1 MPSCRASGEIVR
13 ACRARRVLQVLAAL
27 GLALPLAIGLG
38 ACTGLSGDSPAPP
51 ATAVATAVATVLTA
65 PEATPSPTTTPE
77 PTATP
82 PPPPAPAPTATP
94 TAIATLAP
102 EAGAAVAILVSD
114 PAERARLEA
123 ALAAAPD
130 FGPATAAGARWAI
143 ADEPLAGARPVV
155 LARWAAITDQRRDVL
170 DLDRAAVLGILR
182 GEVRDWSQLGG
193 SRQPLLPYLPA
204 SQAPLIAAALG
215 IPLDDLAVELVS
227 DSELVDLVG
236 RTPGAFALIEPE
248 QLRIGVLALT
258 VDGHDPY
265 RDPARDSPLS
275 AVRWVRAPGLGDVV
289 KLSAALGIEAAAPF
303 DPAGMLT
310 TGDLIPVRC
319 SNFVLAVLDD
329 YGAMFDGVRD
339 AMLAADIAVV
349 PLDSSLTDLAEPT
362 PCVATFTLQGS
373 PRTVDAA
380 AEAGVDVMLTNGN
393 HMLDC
398 WGGCSNSGALLDT
411 LKRLNEAGIATAGAG
426 EDLAAARAPA
436 VVRVHTANGFVRF
449 AFLGYD
455 TVASWYEAGENSP
468 GTAPLD
474 RSIVREDVLAARA
487 IADHV
492 VVGASWGIEETS
504 DPTTVQREI
513 GGIAIESGASF
524 VLGSHP
530 HWVQAVEHFDDALV
544 TYSSGNFVFDQDWS
558 LETTQ
563 GMVTEL
569 GFTQERL
576 IGYRI
581 RPIVIRGDG
590 GEVHWIYRP
599 EFVDPAGEGRPI
611 LDRIWQAQDR
621 LPAR

>member
-1 MPSCRASGEIVR
+1 MPSRSARRDIVR
-13 ACRARRVLQVLAAL
+13 ACRAPRVLRFLTAL

-38 ACTGLSGDSPAPP
+38 ACAWLPGDTPPPAP
-51 ATAVATAVATVLTA
+51 TAVATAVATVLPTPA
-65 PEATPSPTTTPE
+65 PTPPPTATPEPTTTPE
-77 PTATP
+77 PAAT
-82 PPPPAPAPTATP
+82 PAPTPTVIATP
-94 TAIATLAP
+94 AP

-114 PAERARLEA
+114 PDERARLEA
-123 ALAAAPD
+123 ALAAAAD
-130 FGPATAAGARWAI
+130 FGPAAVAEARWAV
-143 ADEPLAGARPVV
+143 ADAPLPGSRPVV

-170 DLDRAAVLGILR
+170 DLERADVPGILR
-182 GEVRDWSQLGG
+182 GEIPDWSRLGG
-193 SRQPLLPYLPA
+193 SPQPLVPYLPA
-204 SQAPLIAAALG
+204 SQAPLIAGALG
-215 IPLDDLAVELVS
+215 IALDDLAAELIP
-227 DSELVDLVG
+227 DAELVDLVA

-275 AVRWVRAPGLGDVV
+275 MVRWVRAPGLNDVV
-289 KLSAALGIEAAAPF
+289 KLAAALGLDAAPPF

-319 SNFVLAVLDD
+319 SNFVLSLLDD

-339 AMLAADIAVV
+339 AIAAADIAVV
-349 PLDSSLTDLAEPT
+349 PLDSSLTDLGEPT
-362 PCVATFTLQGS
+362 PCVETFTLQGS

-398 WGGCSNSGALLDT
+398 WGGCSNEGALLDT
-411 LKRLNEAGIATAGAG
+411 LKRLHEAGIATAGAG
-426 EDLAAARAPA
+426 EDLEAARTPA

-455 TVASWYEAGENSP
+455 TVASWYEAGEDSP
-468 GTAPLD
+468 GTAPID
-474 RSIVREDVLAARA
+474 RSIVRDDVIAAHA

-492 VVGASWGIEETS
+492 VVGANWGIEETA

-558 LETTQ
+558 VETTQ

-569 GFTQERL
+569 GFTRERL

-611 LDRIWQAQDR
+611 LDRVWQAQDR

>member
-1 MPSCRASGEIVR
+1 MPGCGASEEIVR
-13 ACRARRVLQVLAAL
+13 ACRARRVPQVLTAL
-27 GLALPLAIGLG
+27 ALAIGLG
-38 ACTGLSGDSPAPP
+38 ACTWLSGDATPP
-51 ATAVATAVATVLTA
+51 PPPTAVAAAVATVLPT
-65 PEATPSPTTTPE
+65 PEATPSPTPTPE
-77 PTATP
+77 PAATP
-82 PPPPAPAPTATP
+82 EPIVTPTPTVIATP
-94 TAIATLAP
+94 TP
-102 EAGAAVAILVSD
+102 PAGAAVAILVSD

-130 FGPATAAGARWAI
+130 FGPATDDEARWAVSD
-143 ADEPLAGARPVV
+143 APLTGSRPVV
-155 LARWAAITDQRRDVL
+155 LARWAAITDQRGDVL
-170 DLDRAAVLGILR
+170 DLDRADVLRILR
-182 GEVRDWSQLGG
+182 GEVPDWSLLGG
-193 SRQPLLPYLPA
+193 SPQPLLAYLPA

-215 IPLDDLAVELVS
+215 IAPEELAAELTP
-227 DSELVDLVG
+227 DAELVDLVAG
-236 RTPGAFALIEPE
+236 TPGAFALVEPE

-258 VDGHDPY
+258 VDRHDPY

-275 AVRWVRAPGLGDVV
+275 AVRWVRAPGLNDVV
-289 KLSAALGIEAAAPF
+289 KLSTALGLIAAPPF

-319 SNFVLAVLDD
+319 SNFVLSLLDD
-329 YGAMFDGVRD
+329 YGAMFDGVR
-339 AMLAADIAVV
+339 AAIAAADIAVV
-349 PLDSSLTDLAEPT
+349 PLDSSLTDLGEPT
-362 PCVATFTLQGS
+362 PCVETFTLQGS

-398 WGGCSNSGALLDT
+398 WGGCSNEGALLDT
-411 LKRLNEAGIATAGAG
+411 LERLHEAGIATAGAG

-455 TVASWYEAGENSP
+455 SVASWYEAGEHSP

-474 RSIVREDVLAARA
+474 RSKVREDVLAARA

-492 VVGASWGIEETS
+492 VVGANWGIEETA
-504 DPTTVQREI
+504 DPTTLQREI

-558 LETTQ
+558 VETTQ

-590 GEVHWIYRP
+590 GEVRWIYRP

-611 LDRIWQAQDR
+611 LDRVWRAQDR